1 MKIKMTIPVEVEVWD
16 RNMSVVTGKHVY
28 LVAECRGGLME
39 DPDIH
44 YHNYQLI
51 RADSEDKA
59 RRTYSFLNDCSYFY
73 VSVIRQI
80 E

>member
-1 MKIKMTIPVEVEVWD
+1 MKLMVPIEVEVGGPYG
-16 RNMSVVTGKHVY
+16 RGEHSY
-28 LVAECRGGLME
+28 IVAECRGGLME

-51 RADSEDKA
+51 RADSEDEA
-59 RRTYSFLNDCSYFY
+59 RRTYNFINDCSYFY
-73 VSVIRQI
+73 GSVISQV